1 MLKVFEAFAGYGSQ
15 RMALRNLDIEHEV
28 VAISEF
34 DKYADASYQ
43 AIHGETWNMGDITKI
58 DVDDV
63 PDHDL
68 FTYSFPCQDISVAGK
83 GKGFS
88 KDSGTRSGLL
98 WESERI
104 IKAKKPKYLLME
116 NVKNLISEKFMPG
129 FVEWI
134 LALEKLGYSNYYE
147 VLNAK
152 DFGIPQ
158 NRERVFMVSILG
170 EHEPY
175 VFPKPIKLEERLKDV
190 LEDEVDER
198 YYLDNEKAE
207 QLIVTITEK
216 NNITNPT
223 VVDATVN
230 EPKTKE
236 IMNTITARY
245 DSGIQ
250 NYKSIGGAV
259 IEPEIKQVGNT
270 TPNPK
275 RENPQTGRTYDAEG
289 SAPTLNTMQ
298 GGNLQPQIIEPKI
311 AASRGRGTN
320 NEQQLEVNKDDT
332 SNALTTVE
340 KDNYVVEPLG
350 TLASGASEQ
359 FGVGYMDGLSKT
371 LKANKHDIS
380 VLEGIPIKN
389 NTDQG
394 YLIAKDGDGVDLAY
408 PTSNTRR
415 GRVQEGMS
423 QTLTT
428 DDSKG
433 VVESNVLS
441 PKRTEYGKAIRK
453 DYESGKINESRHN
466 MTSMEPRN
474 DGISNTLTTVQ
485 KDNYVVE
492 PQERT
497 DYIGKNETYTIEILQ
512 VLQRENGEE
521 EISKWAN
528 RGLEAIHKQ
537 KVLRHRLY
545 EERLG
550 VGQNKKI
557 QRQKNE
563 PTKRKTESGVL
574 HDTENLS
581 GLQLK
586 GKLGRTSQRQESI
599 QQFAREL
606 GTFMQELPHERTQSE
621 KEMHDLWETTEGI
634 GVLQQALF
642 KIQKIWRPE
651 LYKKPSFRI
660 RKLSPLECFR
670 LMDVTDEDFY
680 KAQAVNSASQL
691 YKQAGNSIVVSVLEA
706 IFRNVFLE
714 VPEED
719 LIGEHIP
726 LF

>member
-15 RMALRNLDIEHEV
+15 RMALRNLGIEHEV

-43 AIHGETWNMGDITKI
+43 AIHGETWNMDDITKI

-68 FTYSFPCQDISVAGK
+68 FTYSFPCQDISVAGNQ
-83 GKGFS
+83 KGFS

-134 LALEKLGYSNYYE
+134 LALEELGYSNYYE

-175 VFPKPIKLEERLKDV
+175 VFPKPIKLEKRLKDV
-190 LEDEVDER
+190 LEEEVDEK

-207 QLIVTITEK
+207 QLIATITEE

-245 DSGIQ
+245 DAGIQ

-259 IEPEIKQVGNT
+259 V
-270 TPNPK
+270 
-275 RENPQTGRTYDAEG
+275 
-289 SAPTLNTMQ
+289 
-298 GGNLQPQIIEPKI
+298 
-311 AASRGRGTN
+311 
-320 NEQQLEVNKDDT
+320 
-332 SNALTTVE
+332 
-340 KDNYVVEPLG
+340 
-350 TLASGASEQ
+350 
-359 FGVGYMDGLSKT
+359 
-371 LKANKHDIS
+371 
-380 VLEGIPIKN
+380 EGIPIKN
-389 NTDQG
+389 NPDQG
-394 YLIAKDGDGVDLAY
+394 HLIAKEGDGVDLAY

-415 GRVQEGMS
+415 GRVQKSMA

-433 VVESNVLS
+433 VVEQ
-441 PKRTEYGKAIRK
+441 Y
-453 DYESGKINESRHN
+453 
-466 MTSMEPRN
+466 
-474 DGISNTLTTVQ
+474 
-485 KDNYVVE
+485 
-492 PQERT
+492 
-497 DYIGKNETYTIEILQ
+497 
-512 VLQRENGEE
+512 
-521 EISKWAN
+521 
-528 RGLEAIHKQ
+528 
-537 KVLRHRLY
+537 
-545 EERLG
+545 
-550 VGQNKKI
+550 
-557 QRQKNE
+557 
-563 PTKRKTESGVL
+563 
-574 HDTENLS
+574 
-581 GLQLK
+581 
-586 GKLGRTSQRQESI
+586 
-599 QQFAREL
+599 
-606 GTFMQELPHERTQSE
+606 
-621 KEMHDLWETTEGI
+621 
-634 GVLQQALF
+634 
-642 KIQKIWRPE
+642 
-651 LYKKPSFRI
+651 RI
-660 RKLSPLECFR
+660 RKLTPLECFR

-680 KAQAVNSASQL
+680 KAQAANSNSQL

-706 IFRNVFLE
+706 IFRNMFLE

-719 LIGEHIP
+719 LVGEHIP